1 MKYRMKSLQHNGV
14 YVPQYEP
21 KGLSIKIQGQSTK
34 LSPKTEKMAIFWVK
48 KKQSVTSPPDGVF
61 YKNFI
66 EDFLNALKSE
76 NPSANHLGSFV
87 SEYLNRLDADSNEM
101 LPAQGLGD
109 ERQIDFCEVEQDIM
123 REQQKKEGMTKEEK
137 KLLSKQRKIK
147 REALR
152 EKYGY
157 AVVDGQKL
165 EIANWTAEPS
175 CIFAGRGDHP
185 KRGKWKEGPTEE
197 DVTLNLSPES
207 PKPSGNWKDIVWEPE
222 KTYIAKWEDKLSGK
236 IKYVWFSDSAF
247 LKQKMEKEKF
257 RKAEKLDKEIPKIE
271 AHILKNLDA
280 KKSERRKIATVS
292 WLILGV
298 NLRVGD
304 EKDPG
309 EADTVGAITLRPE
322 HIKIEGNIIN
332 FDFLGKDAVRWV
344 KQVAAPAVVMRNI
357 ESFSKEGK
365 EYLFEGIDSRKVSRF
380 LSKKMDGLTAKV
392 FRTWRCSKTVKEYL
406 DRKCKAKKDDEVY
419 VKQSCAKMANLEAA
433 RVANHKKK
441 IPANFDERLA
451 KKKERVKQLE
461 ATLNEKAQQGK
472 KTDAARKRLEKAK
485 LDVKLTE
492 ETKEYNLGTSLKS
505 YINPMVYV
513 RWADRVDFP
522 LDKLYP
528 KTLRKKFSWALK
540 GKCEI

>member
-207 PKPSGNWKDIVWEPE
+207 PKPSGN
-222 KTYIAKWEDKLSGK
+222 
-236 IKYVWFSDSAF
+236 
-247 LKQKMEKEKF
+247 
-257 RKAEKLDKEIPKIE
+257 
-271 AHILKNLDA
+271 
-280 KKSERRKIATVS
+280 
-292 WLILGV
+292 
-298 NLRVGD
+298 
-304 EKDPG
+304 
-309 EADTVGAITLRPE
+309 
-322 HIKIEGNIIN
+322 
-332 FDFLGKDAVRWV
+332 
-344 KQVAAPAVVMRNI
+344 
-357 ESFSKEGK
+357 
-365 EYLFEGIDSRKVSRF
+365 
-380 LSKKMDGLTAKV
+380 
-392 FRTWRCSKTVKEYL
+392 
-406 DRKCKAKKDDEVY
+406 
-419 VKQSCAKMANLEAA
+419 
-433 RVANHKKK
+433 
-441 IPANFDERLA
+441 
-451 KKKERVKQLE
+451 
-461 ATLNEKAQQGK
+461 
-472 KTDAARKRLEKAK
+472 
-485 LDVKLTE
+485 
-492 ETKEYNLGTSLKS
+492 
-505 YINPMVYV
+505 
-513 RWADRVDFP
+513 
-522 LDKLYP
+522 
-528 KTLRKKFSWALK
+528 
-540 GKCEI
+540 